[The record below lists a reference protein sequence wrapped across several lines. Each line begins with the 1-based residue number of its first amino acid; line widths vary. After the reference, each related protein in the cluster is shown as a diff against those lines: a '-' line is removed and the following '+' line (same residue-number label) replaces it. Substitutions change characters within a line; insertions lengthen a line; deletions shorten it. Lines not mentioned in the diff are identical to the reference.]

1 MVAIEVIAS
10 CSKRLSAEQRNR
22 FPVVAIACI
31 QPLYHAEGLVAIVIL
46 HGLEI
51 TAQQKNG
58 NKNAGQEALQE
69 QA

>member
-1 MVAIEVIAS
+1 M
-10 CSKRLSAEQRNR
+10 KRLSVKQSNI

-51 TAQQKNG
+51 TAQKKTE
-58 NKNAGQEALQE
+58 KNAGQEALQE